1 MIDDS
6 AESYYKHSIVLVEDD
21 IDVSNILAGHFV
33 LAKYNVYKTTSASE
47 CLEKL
52 KELDNKVDV
61 VLVNGRIAA
70 DRGAMLITNIKKLS
84 LKIKIFALA
93 DNENNKTRVLDYGA
107 DEFAIKPISPTTAV
121 EKTTAL
127 LMIKPAESE

>member
-1 MIDDS
+1 LIDDS
-6 AESYYKHSIVLVEDD
+6 AESYKHSIVLVEDD
-21 IDVSNILAGHFV
+21 VDVSNILAGHFV
-33 LAKYNVYKTTSASE
+33 LAKYKVYKTTSASE

-61 VLVNGRIAA
+61 VLVNGKIAA
-70 DRGAMLITNIKKLS
+70 DRGAMLIANIKKLS

-127 LMIKPAESE
+127 LMIKPAESA